1 MSHSR
6 TKSKPFSSLSDL
18 LQSVTPTNKTTF
30 HESLEHNRNKIIQ
43 FYLCHPH
50 FKYLIPQHHRK
61 QKFSNKTLNNIKPK
75 QTSTSTYPNRQ
86 KQKPLQSQMN
96 IIENNES
103 TTHSPQVLSCSISLP
118 ILSPKKSSSDIILL
132 SNENEKQKEE
142 KQKITDLLKLLH
154 QNIKRKPKSKRF
166 FKEEKGFQLTK
177 FNQLLDKCDIEI
189 KNATVIDNRIE
200 KKNLK
205 YKKLLNEIKEQKNKI
220 NQNDDRPLIEDGNN
234 KKGKYKLLQERTLLK
249 MKRGLSM
256 KISENLAFENQ
267 KEYKAIVKEYILDN
281 PYEFHLRDLVGIINY
296 IEKKK
301 EKENE
306 EMTYIENILED
317 TSKNKEYLKHKIDE
331 HNKKHRAYLR
341 ENKNNC
347 VLNFK
352 SENKNVRH
360 HKSSSLTP
368 RERPKKFAEI
378 SREVYEQLSKQIRK
392 KNQTRF
398 D

>member
-1 MSHSR
+1 MSHSK
-6 TKSKPFSSLSDL
+6 TGSKPFSSLSDL
-18 LQSVTPTNKTTF
+18 LQTITPTNKVTF
-30 HESLEHNRNKIIQ
+30 HETLENNRNKIIQ
-43 FYLCHPH
+43 FYSCHPH

-61 QKFSNKTLNNIKPK
+61 QKFANKTLNNIKPK
-75 QTSTSTYPNRQ
+75 QPSASVSPNQ
-86 KQKPLQSQMN
+86 KQNPLQNQSN

-103 TTHSPQVLSCSISLP
+103 TNHSPQVLSCSTSLP
-118 ILSPKKSSSDIILL
+118 VLSKKKSSSEIALL
-132 SNENEKQKEE
+132 NDNERQKEE
-142 KQKITDLLKLLH
+142 KQKIAQLLKLLH
-154 QNIKRKPKSKRF
+154 QNIRRKPKAKRL

-177 FNQLLDKCDIEI
+177 FNKLLDKCDIEI

-205 YKKLLNEIKEQKNKI
+205 YKKLLNEIREQKNKI
-220 NQNDDRPLIEDGNN
+220 NQNNDRPLIEEGNN
-234 KKGKYKLLQERTLLK
+234 KKGKYKLLQERTLIK

-267 KEYKAIVKEYILDN
+267 KEYKAIIKEYILDN
-281 PYEFHLRDLVGIINY
+281 PYEFHLRDLVGVINY

-331 HNKKHRAYLR
+331 HNKKHRAYMK
-341 ENKNNC
+341 ENKSNC

-352 SENKNVRH
+352 SENSNACHIKA
-360 HKSSSLTP
+360 SSLTP
-368 RERPKKFAEI
+368 SARPKKFEEI
-378 SREVYEQLSKQIRK
+378 SREVFDHLSKQMIK
-392 KNQTRF
+392 KNKTRF